1 MDQPISIV
9 ILIAIGLSLGLAY
22 QLSKQV
28 VKPLNDI
35 VLDKLSDEDL
45 SDVNKTAVYE
55 EITPLVKKIRMQQQQ
70 LKRKKTNWKRNSK
83 SSILLPLT

>member
-55 EITPLVKKIRMQQQQ
+55 EITPLVNEIRMQQQQ
-70 LKRKKTNWKRNSK
+70 LKRKNELEKKQ
-83 SSILLPLT
+83 